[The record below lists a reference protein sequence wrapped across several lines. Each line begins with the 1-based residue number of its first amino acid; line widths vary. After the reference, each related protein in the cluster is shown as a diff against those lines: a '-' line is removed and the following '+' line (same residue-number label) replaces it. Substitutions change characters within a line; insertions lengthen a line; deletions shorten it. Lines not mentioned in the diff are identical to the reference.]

1 MVAAQFGHTE
11 VCELLL
17 ANGSDLEERLPRTL
31 YTALHIAATDGH
43 QSLLELLLSHKA
55 DVNSRDRRGGTPL
68 HLASQEGHLA
78 SVVAL
83 LQAGADP
90 LLPARDGAL
99 PIHKAAQHN
108 HTEVVRILIESTKCS
123 PDQVRHITPL
133 QSTDHRSNAA
143 YELVFI
149 NDTIQSLLPLAAKH
163 KGWKNPT
170 DGSRPLSTRRVGRP
184 PPLHGSLP

>member
-1 MVAAQFGHTE
+1 MWPYQAADKGHTE

-17 ANGSDLEERLPRTL
+17 ANGSDLEERTSSTL
-31 YTALHIAATDGH
+31 QTALHLAATYGH

-55 DVNSRDRRGGTPL
+55 DVNSRDRTGSTPL

-90 LLPARDGAL
+90 LLPAIDGAL

-123 PDQVRHITPL
+123 PDQVRHVTPL
-133 QSTDHRSNAA
+133 QSIDHRSNAA
-143 YELVFI
+143 YELFI
-149 NDTIQSLLPLAAKH
+149 IIDTIPS
-163 KGWKNPT
+163 
-170 DGSRPLSTRRVGRP
+170 
-184 PPLHGSLP
+184 